1 MSGRNASVFLQ
12 KTLQSAKASPFGRGV
27 TVGDGEGKDVTKNK
41 QTQRYEDFW
50 LESSYRRQRGIC
62 PRACPLR
69 RLRASSPKGR
79 ALGKT
84 ENIHS
89 DTFPALTVVRYL
101 KRGGGCIKTVIYLDV
116 LLLTN
121 FVLGALFLLAA
132 GLVSGQRCSGGRA
145 LCGAAVAAASSLAL
159 LAPTAP
165 WSVGL
170 LYKGGTGALAVA
182 AAYGWPGWRAF
193 ARLLAWFWLL
203 NLMLTGAVLLP
214 GARME
219 VNNLSVYLPLSPEV
233 LLVSAGCVYGGLTL
247 ALHLLGDGKKAC
259 FPAELEIA
267 GVVLP
272 VRAFHDTGFGVREP
286 LSGCGVVLVRF
297 AAVEARLPPALRTYL
312 KETFSGSG
320 ILPPPELGVR
330 LVPCDT
336 VAGHCLLPA
345 VPAQALRWTARGR
358 HQTRH
363 GLYAAFCDMPP
374 PPPGWTLLVGSD
386 VMEGS

>member
-1 MSGRNASVFLQ
+1 MPKPPLLGEVASSVS
-12 KTLQSAKASPFGRGV
+12 KD
-27 TVGDGEGKDVTKNK
+27 DGEVV
-41 QTQRYEDFW
+41 
-50 LESSYRRQRGIC
+50 
-62 PRACPLR
+62 PR
-69 RLRASSPKGR
+69 S
-79 ALGKT
+79 
-84 ENIHS
+84 
-89 DTFPALTVVRYL
+89 TFPSTPTPFPLLPWYDIS
-101 KRGGGCIKTVIYLDV
+101 KGGVCIKTVIYLDV

-193 ARLLAWFWLL
+193 VRLLAWFWLL

-267 GVVLP
+267 GVVLH

-358 HQTRH
+358 QQTRH

>member
-1 MSGRNASVFLQ
+1 M
-12 KTLQSAKASPFGRGV
+12 
-27 TVGDGEGKDVTKNK
+27 
-41 QTQRYEDFW
+41 
-50 LESSYRRQRGIC
+50 
-62 PRACPLR
+62 
-69 RLRASSPKGR
+69 
-79 ALGKT
+79 
-84 ENIHS
+84 
-89 DTFPALTVVRYL
+89 
-101 KRGGGCIKTVIYLDV
+101 
-116 LLLTN
+116 
-121 FVLGALFLLAA
+121 
-132 GLVSGQRCSGGRA
+132 
-145 LCGAAVAAASSLAL
+145 
-159 LAPTAP
+159 
-165 WSVGL
+165 
-170 LYKGGTGALAVA
+170 
-182 AAYGWPGWRAF
+182 
-193 ARLLAWFWLL
+193 
-203 NLMLTGAVLLP
+203 
-214 GARME
+214 
-219 VNNLSVYLPLSPEV
+219 
-233 LLVSAGCVYGGLTL
+233 SAGCVYGGLTL

-267 GVVLP
+267 GVVLH

-358 HQTRH
+358 QQTRH

>member
-1 MSGRNASVFLQ
+1 MNIRAIAFTEKGQGWQEKLGFPV
-12 KTLQSAKASPFGRGV
+12 TRGV
-27 TVGDGEGKDVTKNK
+27 PVMQWAREAFADADALLFIGAC
-41 QTQRYEDFW
+41 
-50 LESSYRRQRGIC
+50 GIAV
-62 PRACPLR
+62 RAIAPLCR
-69 RLRASSPKGR
+69 DKAADPAVLVMDEMGR
-79 ALGKT
+79 HIIPILSGH
-84 ENIHS
+84 I
-89 DTFPALTVVRYL
+89 
-101 KRGGGCIKTVIYLDV
+101 GGANDLA
-116 LLLTN
+116 LLLAERTGRKGVT
-121 FVLGALFLLAA
+121 FASRRGRLLAA

-170 LYKGGTGALAVA
+170 FYKGGTGALAVA

-193 ARLLAWFWLL
+193 VRLLAWFWLL

-267 GVVLP
+267 GVVLQ

-358 HQTRH
+358 QQTRH